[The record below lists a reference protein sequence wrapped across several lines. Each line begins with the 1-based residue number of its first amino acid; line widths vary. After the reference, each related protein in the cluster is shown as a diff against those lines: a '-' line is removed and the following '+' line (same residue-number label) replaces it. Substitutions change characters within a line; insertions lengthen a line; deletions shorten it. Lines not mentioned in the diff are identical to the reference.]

1 MTLSFS
7 VKRKPDMRTLSKQKK
22 NMLSSSTTSTDLPS
36 NNSSLDVLK
45 HMIHEVEHEMEEYE
59 RWTGREVKGLQGGQ
73 GLTGFTLSLV
83 SSLCRLVR
91 YLKEVRIQ
99 GYVNL
104 LFRLDTCECFFPCFI
119 YRNFQISKVKF
130 K

>member
-1 MTLSFS
+1 
-7 VKRKPDMRTLSKQKK
+7 MRTLSKQKK
-22 NMLSSSTTSTDLPS
+22 NMLSSSTTSADLPS

-104 LFRLDTCECFFPCFI
+104 LFRLNTWECFFSCFI
-119 YRNFQISKVKF
+119 ISKVKF
-130 K
+130 E

>member
-1 MTLSFS
+1 
-7 VKRKPDMRTLSKQKK
+7 MRTLSKQKK
-22 NMLSSSTTSTDLPS
+22 NMLSSSTTSTDWPS

-104 LFRLDTCECFFPCFI
+104 LFRLDTCESCI
-119 YRNFQISKVKF
+119 HLS
-130 K
+130 